1 MPWILRNRPRTRNRP
16 RWQYEPK
23 ICRRYRRALKFHIY
37 FIFGVWVY
45 LGKYWVISIIGY
57 GIMMKYVASSWVL
70 PQWGG
75 NFGFMA
81 TVSLSWGA
89 ERFSQATEKLR
100 PNDSDC
106 GCVDSTSCRFYMQ
119 SSLIKVVSAVRV
131 NDSLC
136 NSQKIL
142 IRTGNSLCWLGCLRT
157 RLLEPSSFPKRWLR
171 ARFGCP
177 RTFDRYQL
185 TFGQLPGWSC
195 Q

>member
-1 MPWILRNRPRTRNRP
+1 MR
-16 RWQYEPK
+16 
-23 ICRRYRRALKFHIY
+23 LKSVVGI
-37 FIFGVWVY
+37 VESWNSMWVY
-45 LGKYWVISIIGY
+45 PKGYLTNRVNMESFGSMVIELWRHPYRSVLLRTALNGAVRIRVGFIPLCEGWLGTSPIKSNSTV
-57 GIMMKYVASSWVL
+57 VAL
-70 PQWGG
+70 
-75 NFGFMA
+75 N
-81 TVSLSWGA
+81 
-89 ERFSQATEKLR
+89 LR
-100 PNDSDC
+100 S
-106 GCVDSTSCRFYMQ
+106 RFYML
-119 SSLIKVVSAVRV
+119 SSFEKVVSTVRV